1 MRRSRGS
8 ALGSAAAGLGL
19 AALGSIA
26 LGGCDAPRAGRAAA
40 EAGASPLDCFPAA
53 ARPFLPHATDAPA
66 RAAGASPGSATVY
79 VDGSGSMAGFLRAA
93 TGRERPLQDLV
104 SPDLLSGALGGPTAF
119 RRFGEAIH
127 PVAPSE
133 VAALAAPESFAC
145 AAGRPCDNAE
155 SRLDRVFAEVAAQ
168 PAGAVSLVVTDLW
181 LANPQARTSGVV
193 DMAAPLARIFETGR
207 SVAVYGL
214 AAPYAGRVYDLPS
227 GRADVTA
234 ARRPLFLVA
243 VGPDARLRSLDDGL
257 RASPSELLQAGLAD
271 GRVRRSLFTR
281 TPGAVG
287 GARSLSAP
295 GGGGPLAAAPV
306 LAAREGVRI
315 AQLTVSRRAAREAA
329 SGRGPASAGAPPRWS
344 GPEPAGLA
352 PGAVWSGPLK
362 PQLVAFESRGET
374 CRADRDW
381 RDFGALPGGWT
392 AGAGG
397 RWSFALTP
405 ATLGDLR
412 PGRYLLVGSLVR
424 TGLDQPNP
432 ADRWMRDWSFAPG
445 DPERVGADGVFP
457 VLNLAETAR
466 VLETALAADARARPA
481 AVDGWTAAVRV
492 TE

>member
-1 MRRSRGS
+1 MRRSLWG
-8 ALGSAAAGLGL
+8 AAATAGLV
-19 AALGSIA
+19 ATIT
-26 LGGCDAPRAGRAAA
+26 LGGCDAPRRRPEATAG
-40 EAGASPLDCFPAA
+40 GSPLDCFPAA
-53 ARPFLPHATDAPA
+53 ARPFLPHAPSATA
-66 RAAGASPGSATVY
+66 RAAASGPATLY
-79 VDGSGSMAGFLRAA
+79 VDGSGSMSGFLRAA

-104 SPDLLSGALGGPTAF
+104 SPDLLAGALRTTVGF

-127 PVAPSE
+127 PVPPAE
-133 VAALAAPESFAC
+133 VADLAAPGSYAC
-145 AAGRPCDNAE
+145 KPGAACDNAE
-155 SRLDRVFAEVAAQ
+155 SRLDRVFAEIAAQ

-227 GRADVTA
+227 GRADVA
-234 ARRPLFLVA
+234 ASRRPLFLVA
-243 VGPDARLRSLDDGL
+243 VGPDARLRTLDEGL

-295 GGGGPLAAAPV
+295 GGGGPLIAAPV
-306 LAAREGVRI
+306 LAAHEGVRI
-315 AQLTVSRRAAREAA
+315 AQVAISRRAARQAA
-329 SGRGPASAGAPPRWS
+329 SGRGPAGAGAPPRWS
-344 GPEPAGLA
+344 GPDPAGLA
-352 PGAVWSGPLK
+352 PGAVWSGPLQ
-362 PQLVAFESRGET
+362 PQLVAYESRGET
-374 CRADRDW
+374 CRPERDW
-381 RDFGALPGGWT
+381 RDFGRLEGGWT
-392 AGAGG
+392 AGPGD

-445 DPERVGADGVFP
+445 DPERAGAGGVFP

-492 TE
+492 SE